1 MAFVAGALGFWAPKF
16 LLEAHVVHGLQPP
29 CLQEPCSNPD
39 SLIFGSLTIITGV
52 IGVILGAEVAK
63 RYKKVNPRAEPLIC
77 ASSLLTAAPC
87 LYLAL
92 VLAPTNLLVSYEA
105 LRVMGLVHGQGAQR
119 VETRAQ
125 ESRVQQCP
133 WLRKAPAL
141 PVPVASRGAGAP
153 CLSQL
158 HGPGPVPADMDVLV
172 CMQTW
177 MCLCVQQVRRA
188 GWTWE
193 K

>member
-1 MAFVAGALGFWAPKF
+1 MESFWSPGMGRVDRFLQPQPRPMSAEVPCLSYSWSFVWLTLGVTAMAFVAGALGFWVPKF
-16 LLEAHVVHGLQPP
+16 LLEVHVVHGLQLP

-92 VLAPTNLLVSYEA
+92 VLAPTNLLVSYVSERLCEGEDSVGA
-105 LRVMGLVHGQGAQR
+105 EGSCFHRLTLGLAFMYVML
-119 VETRAQ
+119 
-125 ESRVQQCP
+125 C
-133 WLRKAPAL
+133 L
-141 PVPVASRGAGAP
+141 PS
-153 CLSQL
+153 
-158 HGPGPVPADMDVLV
+158 
-172 CMQTW
+172 
-177 MCLCVQQVRRA
+177 
-188 GWTWE
+188 E
-193 K
+193 